1 MGSTSGVM
9 TNPGSMKGN
18 QVAYLV
24 CTEGDAFSE
33 VIERLGGYVW
43 GCSPMHMTGS
53 HMVILPDT
61 VELECGEMKVQGKC
75 CRFTYVHRL

>member
-1 MGSTSGVM
+1 M
-9 TNPGSMKGN
+9 TNPGSMKEN

-24 CTEGDAFSE
+24 CAEGDAFPE
-33 VIERLGGYVW
+33 VINRLGGYVW
-43 GCSPMHMTGS
+43 GSSPMHMTGS
-53 HMVILPDT
+53 HMVILPDN